1 MDVKGEKTL
10 VLSRINQ
17 SNTKKEAR
25 KSFLIYE
32 WLYSCHWQYRIQTLK
47 SYSGNFDVAKDV
59 FATPR
64 NARNVLQICTQSSS

>member
-25 KSFLIYE
+25 KSFLIYD
-32 WLYSCHWQYRIQTLK
+32 WLYSCHWQYRIQTL
-47 SYSGNFDVAKDV
+47 
-59 FATPR
+59 R
-64 NARNVLQICTQSSS
+64 

>member
-32 WLYSCHWQYRIQTLK
+32 WGGEGALGWE
-47 SYSGNFDVAKDV
+47 
-59 FATPR
+59 
-64 NARNVLQICTQSSS
+64 QSPKKFFRPSSLSLV

>member
-32 WLYSCHWQYRIQTLK
+32 WGGGEGALGWE
-47 SYSGNFDVAKDV
+47 
-59 FATPR
+59 
-64 NARNVLQICTQSSS
+64 QSPKKFFRPSSLSLV